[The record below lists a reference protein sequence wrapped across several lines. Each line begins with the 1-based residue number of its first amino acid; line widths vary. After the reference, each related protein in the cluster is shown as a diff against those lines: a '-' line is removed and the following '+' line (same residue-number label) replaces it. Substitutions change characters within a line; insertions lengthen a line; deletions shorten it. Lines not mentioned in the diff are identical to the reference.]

1 MPYILIHG
9 LGQGGDAWEPVRQC
23 LRAKGWAAVCPELF
37 SHLPE
42 GADYDRLRRDFFSFC
57 DAQAGT
63 LHLCGLSL
71 GGVLALDY
79 AKAHPERM
87 GSLVLIGTPCKLPRG
102 LLRMQSLVFRC
113 LPRAA
118 FAEMGISRETA
129 CGLMTSVGERSIREG
144 LERIRC
150 RCLVLCG
157 SKDLVNRKNAERLHR
172 CLAGSR
178 LQMIPGAGH
187 EVNRDAPETLTA
199 CLADFWAGRP

>member
-9 LGQGGDAWEPVRQC
+9 LGQGGDAWEPVRQCLRWEPVRQC

-42 GADYDRLRRDFFSFC
+42 GADYDRLRQDFFSFC
-57 DAQAGT
+57 DAQAGA

-129 CGLMTSVGERSIREG
+129 CGLMTFVGERLIREG
-144 LERIRC
+144 LEDPGR
-150 RCLVLCG
+150 
-157 SKDLVNRKNAERLHR
+157 
-172 CLAGSR
+172 AGADPVQMSGPVR
-178 LQMIPGAGH
+178 LQRPGEPKERGAA
-187 EVNRDAPETLTA
+187 APVPCRQQA
-199 CLADFWAGRP
+199 SDDPGSGS